1 MTAIAL
7 IELCILFLPLI
18 TIYDSLECG
27 GITNVNTNLFIT
39 PTIDF
44 IASIHWDALKASRL
58 KDLRGDDSMQ
68 ALADRAGVS
77 HQLIQ
82 RLEKNQVS
90 PTSRSGKSPTLTWTT
105 LEAICRGLS
114 VSTTDFL
121 DIQVVRVSKDF
132 PKTY

>member
-1 MTAIAL
+1 M
-7 IELCILFLPLI
+7 
-18 TIYDSLECG
+18 
-27 GITNVNTNLFIT
+27 NTNLFIT
-39 PTIDF
+39 PTTDF

-58 KDLRGDDSMQ
+58 KALRGDDSMQ
-68 ALADRAGVS
+68 TLADRAGVS

-90 PTSRSGKSPTLTWTT
+90 PTSRSGKSPTIAWTT

-114 VSTTDFL
+114 IPITDFL
-121 DIQVVRVSKDF
+121 HIQVVQVSKDI